1 MKVHP
6 EQPEHHDSP
15 EPREV
20 VDQLPGALIATM
32 VQTYQD
38 DAGSRWALLGVGM
51 DMLKRFAN
59 SHYHFFPLEHPE
71 VPHGTPIS
79 FQN

>member
-1 MKVHP
+1 
-6 EQPEHHDSP
+6 
-15 EPREV
+15 
-20 VDQLPGALIATM
+20 M